1 MNKQFWAG
9 LSRMAVAINPF
20 VRVSH
25 RATLGDRKTAAPTF
39 LASPS
44 DSGVGSLG
52 HPKSARL
59 AAISVLV

>member
-39 LASPS
+39 LASPT
-44 DSGVGSLG
+44 DSVVDTFC
-52 HPKSARL
+52 HPNAARL